1 MNMIV
6 DRHCPTCKGKSWGER
21 EEHYEPGPG
30 SSGMWVRTWT
40 CGMCGEKVVKAS
52 KKSSRYVQ
60 TPWGRMTR
68 QQDRA
73 VRLIARRYI
82 VLHSGRRN
90 LADAEATHGY
100 KEFNVEVD
108 PDRSSITVLVSVGR
122 KATAYH
128 RHPTTQLFIGV
139 RGAVTTYDS
148 KGKILRGDSALWHTL

>member
-1 MNMIV
+1 MNMLV
-6 DRHCPTCKGKSWGER
+6 DRFCPTCDTKSWGER

-30 SSGMWVRTWT
+30 SSGAWVRTWT
-40 CGMCGEKVVKAS
+40 CGMCKQSVVKRTKES
-52 KKSSRYVQ
+52 YRYVQ

-73 VRLIARRYI
+73 IRMIARQYI
-82 VLHSGRRN
+82 ILHSGSLN
-90 LADAEATHGY
+90 LAAAEAKYEY

-108 PDRSSITVLVSVGR
+108 PDRRSVTLLVSVGR

-128 RHPTTQLFIGV
+128 RYPTTQLFIGV

-148 KGKILRGDSALWHTL
+148 KGKILRGHSALWHTL